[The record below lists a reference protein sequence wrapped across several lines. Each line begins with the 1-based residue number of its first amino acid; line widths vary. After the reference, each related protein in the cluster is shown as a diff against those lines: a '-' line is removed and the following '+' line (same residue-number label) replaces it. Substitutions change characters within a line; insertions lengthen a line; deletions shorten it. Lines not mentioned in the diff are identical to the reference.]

1 MEIIRAVII
10 TVAALILSSC
20 TKNPDTKPP
29 KVELSIFYYDQEEEK
44 ERPVKKVISGGKA
57 ETAKLSLTRTY
68 YLRAKTND
76 AGGVK
81 TSQINIDTSYIASGN
96 AISTRSESKTPL
108 LFAQIKL
115 KPMANGTIIK
125 VSASGEDFDTKK
137 PTQTPV
143 MTLLFGFV
151 KPDITNVTATPTEVE
166 VKQPITV
173 NWAIKKAVKQQLLV
187 SDQRLSQTLDGAA
200 QTATI
205 IPENPGKLTARIK
218 ATSLSGHVAFSE
230 FVNVNVIPPIR
241 CTLVRPKD
249 QTLQIKGLNNNR
261 RLDHRPLIGTPF
273 SNRPQTRIT
282 RFGQN
287 LITADKTKAI
297 VHQIITN
304 VPPSGDRITSE
315 ENYLL
320 IYDLRTC
327 GRARTVRLYNDATFG
342 KIQIM
347 SNKSR
352 HWALLTSTSWTG
364 SALSTFHQEVNA
376 HIQDLN
382 VNAQNNR
389 LPQLRSYRL
398 AGIPYEAKGLTF
410 HFNKAKDYAAIIA
423 MSPPTIPAQRNTH
436 YYVYTFNPGNIRT
449 TYLPSKSLGWFF
461 KPASKKITY
470 KEIIFKDSYWENGVL
485 VQKSKKVTHKKNR
498 FQFDFSKSITKLSFD
513 KDWLTVDGKVGLQ
526 QVDKKRSCTVNIK
539 TLRYKPGKCGS

>member
-1 MEIIRAVII
+1 MKIIQAVII

-96 AISTRSESKTPL
+96 AISTRSEAKTPL

-115 KPMANGTIIK
+115 KPIANGTIIK

-137 PTQTPV
+137 PTQTP
-143 MTLLFGFV
+143 TLTLIFGFV
-151 KPDITNVTATPTEVE
+151 KPEITNVTATPKEVE

-173 NWAIKKAVKQQLLV
+173 NWTIKKAVKQQLLV
-187 SDQRLSQTLDGAA
+187 SDQRLNKTLDGIT

-205 IPENPGKLTARIK
+205 IPQNPGKLTARIK
-218 ATSLSGHVAFSE
+218 AASLSGHASFSQ
-230 FVNVNVIPPIR
+230 FVNVDVIPPIR

-273 SNRPQTRIT
+273 SYRPQTRIIS
-282 RFGQN
+282 FGQH

-297 VHQIITN
+297 IHQIITN
-304 VPPSGDRITSE
+304 VTPSGDRIISE

-327 GRARTVRLYNDATFG
+327 GRARTVQLYNDATFG

-347 SNKSR
+347 SKGKQ
-352 HWALLTSTSWTG
+352 HWALFTSIRWSG
-364 SALSTFHQEVNA
+364 NSISSFRQYVNA
-376 HIQDLN
+376 HTLDLN
-382 VNAQNNR
+382 NQTSKIANFS
-389 LPQLRSYRL
+389 LI
-398 AGIPYEAKGLTF
+398 GIPYEAKGVSF
-410 HFNKAKDYAAIIA
+410 YFNKAKDRAAIIA
-423 MSPPTIPAQRNTH
+423 MQPPSQAYQRNGY
-436 YYVYTFNPGNIRT
+436 YYVYVIDPTKKSLI
-449 TYLPSKSLGWFF
+449 YLPYRALFWFF
-461 KPASKKITY
+461 APSAKKVTY
-470 KEIIFKDSYWENGVL
+470 KEIIWKDSYFENGVL
-485 VQKSKKVTHKKNR
+485 KHKTKKITHSRNR
-498 FQFDFSKSITKLSFD
+498 HRYDFSKAITKVTVD
-513 KDWLTVDGKVGLQ
+513 NDWLKVEGKVGLNE
-526 QVDKKRSCTVNIK
+526 VDRKRSCTINIR
-539 TLRYKPGKCGS
+539 TLKYKPWKCAR

>member
-1 MEIIRAVII
+1 MKIIQAVII

-96 AISTRSESKTPL
+96 AISTRSEAKTPL

-137 PTQTPV
+137 PTQTP
-143 MTLLFGFV
+143 TLTLIFGFV
-151 KPDITNVTATPTEVE
+151 KPEITNVTATPKEVE

-173 NWAIKKAVKQQLLV
+173 NWTIKKAVKQQLLV
-187 SDQRLSQTLDGAA
+187 SDQRLNKTLDGIS

-218 ATSLSGHVAFSE
+218 ATSLSGHASFSQ
-230 FVNVNVIPPIR
+230 FVNVDVIPPIR

-261 RLDHRPLIGTPF
+261 RLDHRPLVGTPF
-273 SNRPQTRIT
+273 SYRPQTRIIS
-282 RFGQN
+282 FGQH
-287 LITADKTKAI
+287 LIIADKTKAI
-297 VHQIITN
+297 IHQIITN
-304 VPPSGDRITSE
+304 VTPSGDRITSE

-327 GRARTVRLYNDATFG
+327 GRARTVQLYNDATFG

-347 SNKSR
+347 SKGKQ
-352 HWALLTSTSWTG
+352 HWALFTSIRWSG
-364 SALSTFHQEVNA
+364 NSISSFRQYVNA
-376 HIQDLN
+376 HTLDLN
-382 VNAQNNR
+382 NQTSKIAN
-389 LPQLRSYRL
+389 LSLI
-398 AGIPYEAKGLTF
+398 GIPYEAKGVSF
-410 HFNKAKDYAAIIA
+410 YFNKAKDRAAIIA
-423 MSPPTIPAQRNTH
+423 MQPPSQAYQRNGY
-436 YYVYTFNPGNIRT
+436 YYVYVIDPTKKNQL
-449 TYLPSKSLGWFF
+449 YLPYRTLFWFF
-461 KPASKKITY
+461 APSAKKVTY
-470 KEIIFKDSYWENGVL
+470 KEIIWKDSYWENGVL
-485 VQKSKKVTHKKNR
+485 QHKTKKITHSRNR
-498 FQFDFSKSITKLSFD
+498 HRYDFSKAITKVTVD
-513 KDWLTVDGKVGLQ
+513 NDWLKVEGKVGLNE
-526 QVDKKRSCTVNIK
+526 VDRKRSCTINIR
-539 TLRYKPGKCGS
+539 TLKYKPWKCAR